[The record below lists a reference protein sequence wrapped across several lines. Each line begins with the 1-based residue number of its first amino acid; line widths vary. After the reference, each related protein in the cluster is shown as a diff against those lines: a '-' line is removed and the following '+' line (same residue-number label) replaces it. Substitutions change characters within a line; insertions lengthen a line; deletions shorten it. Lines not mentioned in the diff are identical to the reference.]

1 MSEGSIPR
9 LEVEVRP
16 EDFRKKH
23 MIVSLN
29 LRHVLIST
37 IAEKRVWIWRAHDA
51 EEEATDM
58 VVQKRCAAGQKFEC
72 RDGG

>member
-1 MSEGSIPR
+1 
-9 LEVEVRP
+9 
-16 EDFRKKH
+16 